1 MMSDMSIL
9 SNKKQFTSHSIQLH
23 LSNNDMTH
31 IHHPS
36 NYPHSTLYNH
46 CIQTRTISF
55 LHSTPT
61 SLSTI
66 IVSHTTS
73 GRGNNRRNGSNESQR
88 GTKRGE
94 KGIKLPWRITVFTN
108 QSSINSLSFV
118 SIELIAFSVKCRR
131 RSKSKTQISC
141 VPTRSLNGRRIERI
155 PRRIRRE
162 LELMRMIT
170 KERSDGR
177 SEEGRKLS
185 ENEQEMIQVDEERVC
200 LKQYHVIQ
208 EGRRRMNEWWE
219 KGMKRW

>member
-1 MMSDMSIL
+1 MVANRYLNKENDLRNRRDHLRNGTLFDAYPYQISYEESGAKKMIVRTTFDGFLGTHVCQYCNTWDPMEPSLCKIGHFKVFVDLKSVPELNGYLSRYTSSVREMMNDLSIL

-94 KGIKLPWRITVFTN
+94 KGIKLP
-108 QSSINSLSFV
+108 
-118 SIELIAFSVKCRR
+118 
-131 RSKSKTQISC
+131 
-141 VPTRSLNGRRIERI
+141 
-155 PRRIRRE
+155 
-162 LELMRMIT
+162 
-170 KERSDGR
+170 
-177 SEEGRKLS
+177 
-185 ENEQEMIQVDEERVC
+185 
-200 LKQYHVIQ
+200 
-208 EGRRRMNEWWE
+208 
-219 KGMKRW
+219 